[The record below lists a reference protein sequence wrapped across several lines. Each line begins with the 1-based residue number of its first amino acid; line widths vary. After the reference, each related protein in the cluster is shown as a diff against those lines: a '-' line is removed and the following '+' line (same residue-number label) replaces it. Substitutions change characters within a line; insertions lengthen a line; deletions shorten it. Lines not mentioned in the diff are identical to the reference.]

1 MLQIKKLYRSEYTG
15 EEVVTEMSHIDGQW
29 NYTKEFITNS
39 VINNRITSQAIV
51 IGSGFTRSMV
61 DLVHIKNHKG
71 GLLASNKL
79 QSYGCNNL
87 YKEFEPDFLVAVGK
101 EIIDEVAD
109 SGYTNNHIVYTGAQ
123 AILDHPGKFYLVPQD
138 PSWNAGSIATYLAA
152 FDGHTKI
159 FLLGFD
165 TSNADAFWA
174 RSMSQVFSTYNET
187 EFVLIVPSLNADI
200 PEEWKYL
207 LNVRPVTV
215 NEFVVEADL

>member
-1 MLQIKKLYRSEYTG
+1 
-15 EEVVTEMSHIDGQW
+15 
-29 NYTKEFITNS
+29 
-39 VINNRITSQAIV
+39 
-51 IGSGFTRSMV
+51 MV

-71 GLLASNKL
+71 GLLAADKL

-87 YKEFEPDFLVAVGK
+87 YKDFEPDFLVAVGK
-101 EIIDEVAD
+101 ELITEIAN

-138 PSWNAGSIATYLAA
+138 PSWNAGTIATYLAA

-165 TSNADAFWA
+165 TTDDDAFWA
-174 RSMSQVFSTYNET
+174 KAMAQVFSTYSET
-187 EFVLIVPSLNADI
+187 EFVLIVPSKAAAI

-207 LNVRPVTV
+207 LNVRLVTV